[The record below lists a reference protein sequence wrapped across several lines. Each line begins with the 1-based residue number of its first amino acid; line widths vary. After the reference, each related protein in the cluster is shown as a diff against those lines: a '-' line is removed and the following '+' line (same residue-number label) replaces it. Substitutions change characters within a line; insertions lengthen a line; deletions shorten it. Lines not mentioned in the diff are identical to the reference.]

1 MKCKVCGAQSVIR
14 LRAHNMSLCAHDFD
28 AFVLNRVRKAIKKY
42 GMFTPDDRILVAV
55 SGGKDSMALFEI
67 LQRLGYAV
75 EGLHIDMG
83 IAEFSGRAVDIVEGF
98 FSRRHAILHRH
109 SLSEVWGQSVDRMAR
124 RLRRPTCSLCGTL
137 RRHLLNRLARNNG
150 FSVIATGH
158 NLDDE
163 GAALLGNVI
172 NWRRRYL
179 ARQSPMLP
187 ASHPSFAGRAKPLVL
202 LSEREILAYSILR
215 EISYHDE
222 RCPHSKG
229 ATSSI
234 SKVALNL
241 IEYHS
246 PGTKIRFY
254 QEYVKN
260 QHLFADQDDADLS
273 LSTCSVCGMPT
284 TRDVCQFCTVLQ
296 RVKGTGGT
304 A

>member
-1 MKCKVCGAQSVIR
+1 
-14 LRAHNMSLCAHDFD
+14 MSLCADDFD

-42 GMFTPDDRILVAV
+42 GMFTPKQRLLVAV

-75 EGLHIDMG
+75 EGLHINMG
-83 IAEFSGRAVDIVEGF
+83 ITGFSERAGDVVEEFL
-98 FSRRHAILHRH
+98 SRRDAALHRY
-109 SLSEVWGQSVDRMAR
+109 SLSEAHGQGVDRIAR
-124 RLRRPTCSLCGTL
+124 RLRRPTCSLCGTF
-137 RRHLLNRLARNNG
+137 RRHLLNHLARDNG

-179 ARQSPMLP
+179 ARQSPVLP
-187 ASHPSFAGRAKPLVL
+187 ASHPSFARRVKPLVL
-202 LSEREILAYSILR
+202 LSERELLAYCILR
-215 EISYHDE
+215 NISYHDE

-229 ATSSI
+229 ATSSV

-260 QHLFADQDDADLS
+260 QHLFSDQDDADLS
-273 LSTCSVCGMPT
+273 TCAVCGMPT
-284 TRDVCQFCTVLQ
+284 TRDVCQFCTILQ
-296 RVKGTGGT
+296 RMRETGGT